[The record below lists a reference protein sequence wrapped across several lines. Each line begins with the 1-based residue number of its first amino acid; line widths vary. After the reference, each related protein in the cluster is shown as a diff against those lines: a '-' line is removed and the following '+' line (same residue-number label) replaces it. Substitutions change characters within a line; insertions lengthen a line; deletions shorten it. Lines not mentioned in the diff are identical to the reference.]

1 MHLRFHTLVRREAT
15 TETKGR
21 KDVDVE
27 CKHIAVDDGGMEQG
41 TGGVGEDTI
50 TPFPWQ
56 NLSP

>member
-1 MHLRFHTLVRREAT
+1 MW
-15 TETKGR
+15 
-21 KDVDVE
+21 E
-27 CKHIAVDDGGMEQG
+27 CKHIAVDDRGMEQG